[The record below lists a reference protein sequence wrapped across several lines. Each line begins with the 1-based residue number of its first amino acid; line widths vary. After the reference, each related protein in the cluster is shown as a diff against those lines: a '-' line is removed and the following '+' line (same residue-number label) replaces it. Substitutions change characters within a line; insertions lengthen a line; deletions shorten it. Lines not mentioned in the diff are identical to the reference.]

1 MNNINEEI
9 ILIIQARMGSTR
21 LPQKMILDFHQSKGI
36 LEILIEKLQSI
47 FHKNQIVLA
56 TTTNSNDDILVK
68 IAENKNVLFFR
79 GNENNVL
86 KRFIDCANYFGKQK
100 IIRVCADNPFLDLDL
115 LKQLISSIEKGIN
128 INEYI
133 SYEVNGI
140 PAIKT
145 HYGFF
150 CEFVT
155 LSTLQKVASA
165 TKENLYLE
173 HVTNYIYSHP
183 QSFIIKWLQAP
194 ESIANEQ
201 DLRLTI
207 DTIDDFNTAKLI
219 YQNVEEPLT
228 YDSIIS
234 YVNSRND
241 LKEIMYNQIHNNEK

>member
-183 QSFIIKWLQAP
+183 QSFRIKWLQAP